1 MVRPSW
7 VEIDLDAIAHN
18 VRLLAEIA
26 APASLCAVVKADAY
40 GHGDV
45 PVAEAALEAGAP
57 LLAVALVEEAI
68 RLREAG
74 IEAPILLLS
83 EPPEKS
89 AGEVVKWDLIP
100 TVYTEG
106 FVSALSEVADRP
118 LPTHL
123 KVDTGMHRVGATIAG
138 AQNMVAAIVADS
150 SLQLEGVWTHFAVA
164 EEDAVFTKQQLETF
178 LGFVETL
185 ARVGVEVPVRHAANT
200 AATLLY
206 PEARLDL
213 VRVGIGIYGQRPAP
227 GMVPDLDLRPAMR
240 VVSHVSMVRRHP
252 AGTRPSY
259 GRRKGLP
266 VEAQVA
272 TVPVGY
278 ADGMPRALGAHGGEV
293 LIRGKR
299 HPLAGTV
306 TMDQIVVDV
315 GDDPVEV
322 GDEVILLGSQ
332 GAEEVTADQWAEHLD
347 TISYEVVCQIGP
359 RLPRRYV
366 P

>member
-7 VEIDLDAIAHN
+7 VEIDLGAIAHN
-18 VRLLAEIA
+18 VRLLAGIA
-26 APASLCAVVKADAY
+26 APALLCAVVKADAY

-57 LLAVALVEEAI
+57 MLAVALVEEAI

-83 EPPEKS
+83 EPPDPS
-89 AGEVVKWDLIP
+89 AGEVITWDLIP
-100 TVYTEG
+100 TVYTPG
-106 FVSALSEVADRP
+106 FVRALSEAAHRP
-118 LPTHL
+118 LAIHL
-123 KVDTGMHRVGATIAG
+123 KVDTGMHRVGAAVG
-138 AQNMVAAIVADS
+138 DAKDLVAAIVADQH
-150 SLQLEGVWTHFAVA
+150 LQLEGVWTHFAVA
-164 EEDAVFTKQQLETF
+164 EEDAVFTRKQLETF
-178 LGFVETL
+178 NGFIEML
-185 ARVGVEVPVRHAANT
+185 AAVGVDVPLRHAANT
-200 AATLLY
+200 AALLLY

-213 VRVGIGIYGQRPAP
+213 VRVGIGMYGQRPAP
-227 GMVPDLDLRPAMR
+227 GMVPDLDLHPAMR
-240 VVSHVSMVRRHP
+240 VVSHVSMVRRLP

-259 GRRKGLP
+259 GRRKALP

-278 ADGMPRALGAHGGEV
+278 ADGLPRALGAHGGDV

-306 TMDQIVVDV
+306 TMDQVMVDV
-315 GDDPVEV
+315 GDEPVEV
-322 GDEVILLGSQ
+322 GDEVVLLGAQ
-332 GAEEVTADQWAEHLD
+332 GDEEVTADQWAEHLD

>member
-18 VRLLAEIA
+18 VRLLSGIA
-26 APASLCAVVKADAY
+26 SPAQLCAVVKADGY

-74 IEAPILLLS
+74 IDAPVLLLS
-83 EPPEKS
+83 EPPIRS
-89 AGEVVKWDLIP
+89 AGEIVRWNLIP
-100 TVYTEG
+100 TVYTAE
-106 FVSALSEVADRP
+106 FINALGDVVDRP
-118 LPTHL
+118 LGVHL
-123 KVDTGMHRVGATIAG
+123 KVDTGMHRVGAAV
-138 AQNMVAAIVADS
+138 ADARDLVAAVVADPN
-150 SLQLEGVWTHFAVA
+150 LELEGIWTHFAVA
-164 EEDAVFTKQQLETF
+164 EEDAVFTRKQLDTF
-178 LGFVETL
+178 EGVVNILHE
-185 ARVGVEVPVRHAANT
+185 VGVDVPIRHAANT

-206 PEARLDL
+206 PETRLDL
-213 VRVGIGIYGQRPAP
+213 VRVGIGVYGQRPAP
-227 GMVPDLDLRPAMR
+227 AMVPDLDLRPAMR
-240 VVSHVSMVRRHP
+240 VVSHVSMVRRYP

-266 VEAQVA
+266 SDARVA

-278 ADGMPRALGAHGGEV
+278 ADGLPRALGAHGGEV

-322 GDEVILLGSQ
+322 GDEVVLLGAQ
-332 GAEEVTADQWAEHLD
+332 GSEEVTADEWAEHLD

-359 RLPRRYV
+359 RLPRRYL

>member
-7 VEIDLDAIAHN
+7 VEIDLGAIAHN
-18 VRLLAEIA
+18 VRLLAGIA
-26 APASLCAVVKADAY
+26 APALLCAVVKADAY

-57 LLAVALVEEAI
+57 MLAVALVEEAI

-83 EPPEKS
+83 EPPDES
-89 AGEVVKWDLIP
+89 AGEVITWDLTP
-100 TVYTEG
+100 TVYTPR
-106 FVSALSEVADRP
+106 FVRAISEAAHQP
-118 LPTHL
+118 LAIHL
-123 KVDTGMHRVGATIAG
+123 KVDTGMHRVGAAVG
-138 AQNMVAAIVADS
+138 DAKDLVAAIVADQH
-150 SLQLEGVWTHFAVA
+150 LQLEGVWTHFAVA
-164 EEDAVFTKQQLETF
+164 EEDVVFTRKQLEAF
-178 LGFVETL
+178 NGFIEML
-185 ARVGVEVPVRHAANT
+185 AAVGVDVPLRHAANT
-200 AATLLY
+200 AALLLY

-213 VRVGIGIYGQRPAP
+213 VRVGIGMYGQRPAP
-227 GMVPDLDLRPAMR
+227 GMVPDLDLQPAMR
-240 VVSHVSMVRRHP
+240 VVSHVSMVRRLP

-259 GRRKGLP
+259 GRRKALP

-278 ADGMPRALGAHGGEV
+278 ADGLPRALGAHGGDV

-306 TMDQIVVDV
+306 TMDQVMVDV
-315 GDDPVEV
+315 GDEPVEV
-322 GDEVILLGSQ
+322 GDEVVLLGAQ
-332 GAEEVTADQWAEHLD
+332 GDEEVTADQWAEHLD

>member
-7 VEIDLDAIAHN
+7 VEIDLGAIAHN
-18 VRLLAEIA
+18 VRLLAGIA
-26 APASLCAVVKADAY
+26 APARLCAVVKADAY

-57 LLAVALVEEAI
+57 MLAVALVEEAI

-74 IEAPILLLS
+74 IDAPVLLLS
-83 EPPEKS
+83 EPPEQS
-89 AGEVVKWDLIP
+89 AEEVVKWDLIP
-100 TVYTEG
+100 TVYTAG
-106 FVSALSEVADRP
+106 FVRALSEATQRP
-118 LPTHL
+118 LRIHL
-123 KVDTGMHRVGATIAG
+123 KVDTGMHRVGATIAD
-138 AQNMVAAIVADS
+138 AKDLVATIVADK
-150 SLQLEGVWTHFAVA
+150 LLDLEGVWTHFAVA
-164 EEDAVFTKQQLETF
+164 EEDGVFTRHQLETF
-178 LGFVETL
+178 NGFVETL
-185 ARVGVEVPVRHAANT
+185 RRVGVEVPVRHAANT

-259 GRRKGLP
+259 GRRKALP
-266 VEAQVA
+266 GDATVA

-278 ADGMPRALGAHGGEV
+278 ADGLPRALGAHGGDV
-293 LIRGKR
+293 LIRGRR

-306 TMDQIVVDV
+306 TMDQVMVDV

-322 GDEVILLGSQ
+322 GDEVVLLGSQ
-332 GAEEVTADQWAEHLD
+332 GIEEVTADQWAEHLD